1 MKVQEPARGGSAE
14 KQSPRRPGGDGV
26 DISSGQRSAV
36 SHPAGP
42 TSLVG
47 NPHLSWD
54 SAMKRKRD
62 RAGGELRTP
71 MCLRAPMC
79 LLTSF
84 LCFKAKCPQATPCG
98 QCLHQAVGPRTS
110 SPFSPARFFRLQQ
123 KGQTWSCRSDQKLTF
138 PRSLMQLFQWAE
150 TGA

>member
-14 KQSPRRPGGDGV
+14 KQSPRRPGDDGV

-36 SHPAGP
+36 SRPAGP

-62 RAGGELRTP
+62 RAGGELRTL

-79 LLTSF
+79 LLASF
-84 LCFKAKCPQATPCG
+84 LCFKAKCPQATPWSVPPSGCG
-98 QCLHQAVGPRTS
+98 ASDKFPLLSRPVL
-110 SPFSPARFFRLQQ
+110 SPPAEGVDMVLQV
-123 KGQTWSCRSDQKLTF
+123 
-138 PRSLMQLFQWAE
+138 
-150 TGA
+150 

>member
-14 KQSPRRPGGDGV
+14 KQSPRRPGDDGV

-36 SHPAGP
+36 SRPAGP

-79 LLTSF
+79 LLASF

-98 QCLHQAVGPRTS
+98 QCPTVSASIRLWGLGQVPPSLPPGSFAS
-110 SPFSPARFFRLQQ
+110 SRRGRRGLAGL
-123 KGQTWSCRSDQKLTF
+123 TRS
-138 PRSLMQLFQWAE
+138 
-150 TGA
+150 